1 MNKHDSTLISRWIM
15 YTEEGGRGETG
26 NGLVGFWERG
36 EGGKDACKWAKS
48 WMNEKGGVFD
58 DLI

>member
-26 NGLVGFWERG
+26 NGKRLSRVLGKGGRG
-36 EGGKDACKWAKS
+36 EGCMQMGQVLD
-48 WMNEKGGVFD
+48 E
-58 DLI
+58 